1 MAGWRSLLHGL
12 RVLTHRRDADRDVDD
27 ELAHFLDEAAAE
39 QEARGLSKD
48 DAARAVRREAGDAV
62 RVREQV
68 RDGGWEHA
76 VSTWLAD
83 LRLAGR
89 MLRRSPVFTLVV
101 VAVVALGSGAVT
113 TVFSAMNALV
123 LRPISGVADP
133 ARLVSVR
140 PARRDGSTD
149 EQISYPLYRY
159 LRESSTTLSHVAA
172 WGRVALTI
180 STGGSGVPVQGA
192 MVTDTYFP
200 ALGVRPVA
208 GRFFTPDEV
217 RVTGSA
223 PLLVISERLWREQL
237 DAAPA
242 VIGMAVTVNG
252 HPFTIVGVAPD
263 DFAGV
268 YTGMVVDA
276 WVPLTMQPQLRPRS
290 SLEAGSWTWVFGRL
304 AGEAAV
310 AAAQAELSTA
320 LEVRE
325 RSQGVRREDGY
336 VSARLE
342 PLTGLPGGE
351 GRGLMS
357 FMALL
362 LAAAGL
368 VLLIAGVNVASMLS
382 ARHLSRSRELAVRAA
397 LGAGRGRLV
406 RHLLTEIAL
415 LFAAGALGGYAIAVL
430 ATAALER
437 LPLPDNIPVTL
448 ELSPDLRVLAFA
460 LTVSLMAGLVFGLGP
475 SLTAARKDITTR
487 LREESAGGGMRRG
500 RLRRI
505 LIAAQLACSLVLL
518 VSASLFYRAFE
529 AGRKVDVGFERE
541 HVAVVWLEPESWGYD
556 EARARGFYTRLA
568 QSVATLP
575 GVTASTTTGR
585 LPLMLSSSV
594 DEVLSGDARLRVH
607 SAAVGAGYFE
617 TLRLPLVRGRGFA
630 AADTRQSAPVAV
642 VNEEMAARLWPGA
655 DPLGRTF
662 QFREQLR
669 TVVGVARNAKYASL
683 DEELPPFAYF
693 PVSQVWQPTQVLLV
707 RVTPGVR
714 HERTLQDAVRAL
726 DPRLPVPK
734 VTTMERATG
743 IALLPQRAAATV
755 MAALG
760 GIGLLL
766 AAVGLYGVMAF
777 STARRT
783 REIGIRIALGA
794 TRSSVTSL
802 VLREALTLTGAG
814 IVVGL
819 ALAAAATRLLSRWLL
834 NVSPFDAAAFAAT
847 TALLAATALAA
858 SYIPARR
865 ATSVDPL
872 LSLKVE

>member
-1 MAGWRSLLHGL
+1 
-12 RVLTHRRDADRDVDD
+12 
-27 ELAHFLDEAAAE
+27 
-39 QEARGLSKD
+39 
-48 DAARAVRREAGDAV
+48 
-62 RVREQV
+62 
-68 RDGGWEHA
+68 
-76 VSTWLAD
+76 
-83 LRLAGR
+83 
-89 MLRRSPVFTLVV
+89 
-101 VAVVALGSGAVT
+101 
-113 TVFSAMNALV
+113 
-123 LRPISGVADP
+123 
-133 ARLVSVR
+133 
-140 PARRDGSTD
+140 
-149 EQISYPLYRY
+149 
-159 LRESSTTLSHVAA
+159 
-172 WGRVALTI
+172 
-180 STGGSGVPVQGA
+180 
-192 MVTDTYFP
+192 
-200 ALGVRPVA
+200 
-208 GRFFTPDEV
+208 
-217 RVTGSA
+217 
-223 PLLVISERLWREQL
+223 
-237 DAAPA
+237 
-242 VIGMAVTVNG
+242 
-252 HPFTIVGVAPD
+252 
-263 DFAGV
+263 
-268 YTGMVVDA
+268 
-276 WVPLTMQPQLRPRS
+276 
-290 SLEAGSWTWVFGRL
+290 
-304 AGEAAV
+304 
-310 AAAQAELSTA
+310 
-320 LEVRE
+320 
-325 RSQGVRREDGY
+325 
-336 VSARLE
+336 
-342 PLTGLPGGE
+342 
-351 GRGLMS
+351 
-357 FMALL
+357 
-362 LAAAGL
+362 
-368 VLLIAGVNVASMLS
+368 
-382 ARHLSRSRELAVRAA
+382 
-397 LGAGRGRLV
+397 
-406 RHLLTEIAL
+406 
-415 LFAAGALGGYAIAVL
+415 
-430 ATAALER
+430 
-437 LPLPDNIPVTL
+437 
-448 ELSPDLRVLAFA
+448 
-460 LTVSLMAGLVFGLGP
+460 
-475 SLTAARKDITTR
+475 
-487 LREESAGGGMRRG
+487 
-500 RLRRI
+500 
-505 LIAAQLACSLVLL
+505 
-518 VSASLFYRAFE
+518 
-529 AGRKVDVGFERE
+529 
-541 HVAVVWLEPESWGYD
+541 
-556 EARARGFYTRLA
+556 
-568 QSVATLP
+568 
-575 GVTASTTTGR
+575 
-585 LPLMLSSSV
+585 MLSSSV

-642 VNEEMAARLWPGA
+642 VNEEMAARLWPGT